1 MFIVNLKNGKQLV
14 EGSIKENGQPF
25 TWDDIQN
32 ETGIA
37 NLSLAVPFQIAIKD
51 NEGNVLKEFS
61 PIASL
66 GKYDRYFFYNEAV
79 ANVLVQGNKIKDTM
93 QGKIVAKAIAGIDDK
108 REEVIELKMDCYGNI
123 NVNRYPLKNL
133 EEKIKNGQFRESTI
147 KK

>member
-14 EGSIKENGQPF
+14 EGSKKEDGNLF
-25 TWDDIQN
+25 TWDDISN
-32 ETGIA
+32 DCGIA
-37 NLSLAVPFQIAIKD
+37 NISLAMPFQIGLRD
-51 NEGNVLKEFS
+51 NQGNIIREFS

-79 ANVLVQGNKIKDTM
+79 ATVLTQGNKIGDTM
-93 QGKIVAKAIAGIDDK
+93 QGKIVAKSIAGIDDK
-108 REEVIELKMDCYGNI
+108 RREVVELKMDSYGNI
-123 NVNRYPLKNL
+123 NVNRYPLESL